1 MQFIYQ
7 QTISKG
13 FSSKD
18 IGRMEPTGR
27 PVHREDT
34 PISLKYLSTL
44 LIKEISTDSL
54 QNLPTNIYH
63 EVTAHIETLR
73 GSSKEIA
80 AEEQIVKAQIELLF
94 SAVKLLFEA
103 RYAKINGSREADF
116 QDTQKSDLGTID
128 YSSLTREE
136 KFVLDGSLETEKRI
150 EMILSAIL
158 TGRPV
163 VLDKIS
169 NMLSHKHVPVRFIKS
184 IDRFMGIDMVTY
196 GPYVEEDIALLPSE
210 NARALAQ
217 NGFAEE
223 IQMLAP

>member
-1 MQFIYQ
+1 
-7 QTISKG
+7 
-13 FSSKD
+13 
-18 IGRMEPTGR
+18 
-27 PVHREDT
+27 
-34 PISLKYLSTL
+34 
-44 LIKEISTDSL
+44 
-54 QNLPTNIYH
+54 
-63 EVTAHIETLR
+63 
-73 GSSKEIA
+73 
-80 AEEQIVKAQIELLF
+80 
-94 SAVKLLFEA
+94 
-103 RYAKINGSREADF
+103 
-116 QDTQKSDLGTID
+116 
-128 YSSLTREE
+128 LTREE